1 MADNL
6 SKEKRSRVMASIR
19 GKDTRPEIMIR
30 KMLWQKGLRYRIH
43 NKTVFGTPD
52 ISIKKKKLAVFIDGC
67 FWHGCKRCYQEPKSN
82 VKFWRKK
89 IKDNRERRIDV
100 KSRLKS
106 EGWKI
111 IEMWEHE
118 ILGNHKSLERK
129 LKRCC

>member
-1 MADNL
+1 
-6 SKEKRSRVMASIR
+6 MASIQ
-19 GKDTRPEIMIR
+19 GKNTRPEITIR

-43 NKTVFGTPD
+43 NKTIFGTPD

-67 FWHGCKRCYQEPKSN
+67 FWHGCKRCYEEPKSN

-89 IKDNRERRIDV
+89 IKDNRKRRTDV

-118 ILGNHKSLERK
+118 INDNPKKTAEQIEIYIKNINLGDNET
-129 LKRCC
+129 